1 MPATI
6 DTRKAHLVRHHG
18 DISAIFSWV
27 NEERAMVLVPNRRPG
42 APWYVV
48 MDSAAYTWDDS
59 VPGNVATVARKA
71 LKACEVLGLEPTPTN
86 CRRIA
91 GIVIDGIPDL
101 IRMPS
106 APPPE
111 YLRGAIGQMI
121 LKEAGKTI
129 AGEDIRVE
137 KEGASYA

>member
-71 LKACEVLGLEPTPTN
+71 SKACEVLGLEPTPTN

-101 IRMPS
+101 VRMPS

>member
-1 MPATI
+1 
-6 DTRKAHLVRHHG
+6 
-18 DISAIFSWV
+18 
-27 NEERAMVLVPNRRPG
+27 MVLVPNRRPG

-71 LKACEVLGLEPTPTN
+71 SKACEVLGLEPTPTN

-101 IRMPS
+101 VRMPS